1 MIAHTLDFELTGS
14 WWLTPSLEHPI
25 KHHPI
30 ALSHAHGN
38 LRQETLPNAT
48 LPKPPKGHVVSSNR
62 SSLKAPFCRR
72 KFSLFCG
79 FLMVGF
85 KGSEALGTE
94 MLVIFPITI
103 KEISFLR
110 KEGSD
115 DYLGIAVVQ
124 HQPFTDG
131 FMVSVSGGSTN
142 PEKWVPVFLLRSSAV
157 KMSHE
162 QIHSASNKF
171 DTNFKHIYRTQTA
184 RVLFL
189 FLIKHVVTCTRYMV
203 LRLLG
208 FLVLCDSHGFSWLL
222 LGERFGT
229 VNHQTIFGWDL
240 HFLSWQVITWH
251 EK

>member
-1 MIAHTLDFELTGS
+1 M
-14 WWLTPSLEHPI
+14 
-25 KHHPI
+25 
-30 ALSHAHGN
+30 
-38 LRQETLPNAT
+38 
-48 LPKPPKGHVVSSNR
+48 VSSNR
-62 SSLKAPFCRR
+62 SSLKAPFCQQCGNFRCLTW
-72 KFSLFCG
+72 FSKNG
-79 FLMVGF
+79 PNF
-85 KGSEALGTE
+85 KGNEALGPRKCWWFSQ
-94 MLVIFPITI
+94 LL
-103 KEISFLR
+103 KETPPLR

-115 DYLGIAVVQ
+115 DYLGIAYYNTN
-124 HQPFTDG
+124 HSL
-131 FMVSVSGGSTN
+131 MASVSGGSTN

-208 FLVLCDSHGFSWLL
+208 FLVLCDSHGLSWLL